1 MERRLS
7 KSAHG
12 APPPSLPTYDGDVET
27 SWEAV
32 EGPPDLGSPSQAPRS
47 EGPSEGLLGGVS
59 TGFGTTVL
67 PDVEW
72 DAARPVLRRRVE
84 TRFLPLQRLGEGG
97 LGEVVSV
104 QDQDIGRRVAIKRIR
119 ADVVSTNSIVR
130 FLQEIRTV
138 GRLEHANIIPIHDV
152 GRDADGALYFVMRHV
167 DGETLQA
174 VIERL
179 RAGDRATHQ
188 RYPTERRVQII
199 AAVLEALA
207 FAHSQGVVHR
217 DIKPANVMIGRTG
230 EVMVL
235 DWGVAHLM
243 RTIEVGQRGEPE
255 APATAGSAGSPPPPA
270 VLLQT
275 QDGAVVGS
283 PAYMSPEQARG
294 EAIDA
299 RSDLYSVSVMM
310 HELLCLRHYLS
321 EAGDVTAV
329 LAGVSA
335 LPVPIAS
342 RVASPHQPPVPMD
355 LSWFIHQGVQKDR
368 ARRYP
373 SAQAM
378 LDRLARRAEGDIPIQ
393 CHVTLTKRLTFM
405 ALRFFDRHVLLV
417 TAFALLVSLGALV
430 SGALGLW
437 SFLLAAGVGR
447 GP

>member
-1 MERRLS
+1 MSQPRS
-7 KSAHG
+7 TT
-12 APPPSLPTYDGDVET
+12 APLPSLPTYDGSVET
-27 SWEAV
+27 FWEAA
-32 EGPPDLGSPSQAPRS
+32 EIPPGPGSPSQGPRP
-47 EGPSEGLLGGVS
+47 EGPSEGLHGGVS

-72 DAARPVLRRRVE
+72 DAARPVLRHRAE
-84 TRFLPLQRLGEGG
+84 TRFLLLQRLGEGG

-167 DGETLQA
+167 DGETLQV

-179 RAGDRATHQ
+179 REGDRATHR

-207 FAHSQGVVHR
+207 FAHSQGVIHR

-243 RTIEVGQRGEPE
+243 RTIDVGRTREPE
-255 APATAGSAGSPPPPA
+255 APEPEGSAGGPPPPS
-270 VLLQT
+270 VLFQT

-329 LAGVSA
+329 LAGVCA

-405 ALRFFDRHVLLV
+405 ALRFFDGHVILV
-417 TAFALLVSLGALV
+417 TVGGALLICGSLAIGI
-430 SGALGLW
+430 LGIA
-437 SFLLAAGVGR
+437 SLLYTTVG
-447 GP
+447 GHAP